1 MCDDL
6 LTKTRCGVEGLLVQ
20 FFSWR
25 SMLLG
30 GVLMCATPWA
40 AAQDAPDAGDV
51 MSSRE
56 GIALQ
61 NQVAALRQQLAQV
74 QNAASLAAP
83 SATGAAPSASGGVS
97 GDLTAQL
104 LQRVSALEEQNRQMR
119 GELDQLSN
127 TLKTTQETLSKQISD
142 MQFAAQN
149 GASGSVAGAGAGA
162 GGAAAGA
169 AATATPKT
177 ATPPVAVPKTALDAL
192 HLGNAAL
199 HAGHYTEAESDA
211 RFAVKTAKSVQGR
224 MDAQF
229 LLAQSLA
236 GQKQYRDSAVAYYDA
251 YGKLPKSPKAQ
262 DSLLGVAAS
271 LIALGDKPSA
281 CQALDKL
288 KAEFPAP
295 EARVKAAMTTF
306 RGRAA
311 CH

>member
-1 MCDDL
+1 M
-6 LTKTRCGVEGLLVQ
+6 VQ

-25 SMLLG
+25 PLLLAG
-30 GVLMCATPWA
+30 ALMCVAPWA

-56 GIALQ
+56 AIALQ

-74 QNAASLAAP
+74 QNAASLSPPTASGTAP
-83 SATGAAPSASGGVS
+83 SVTTGGVS

-119 GELDQLSN
+119 GEVDQLSN

-149 GASGSVAGAGAGA
+149 GAGAASGAVAGA
-162 GGAAAGA
+162 
-169 AATATPKT
+169 ATSTASSAVVTPKADSAPASDATPKT
-177 ATPPVAVPKTALDAL
+177 ALEAL
-192 HLGNAAL
+192 HFGNAAL
-199 HAGHYTEAESDA
+199 RAGHYTEAESDA

-251 YGKLPKSPKAQ
+251 YGKLPKSAKAQ

-271 LIALGDKPSA
+271 LIALGDKASA

-288 KAEFPAP
+288 KAEFPSP
-295 EARVKAAMTTF
+295 EARVKAAMATF